1 MMSEQLYTFVS
12 TGHKTVDQHEGD
24 PTTWVMAE
32 IYLNGCVVATG
43 LAPERPPYVEGTAR
57 SSAISRAQIAFAIE
71 VLPKDIRDADGATF
85 KNVKGTS

>member
-1 MMSEQLYTFVS
+1 MSDALYTLVT
-12 TGHKTVDQHEGD
+12 TGHKMADQPQGD

-57 SSAISRAQIAFAIE
+57 SSAISRAQIDFNLYILTA
-71 VLPKDIRDADGATF
+71 DIRDSPQATF
-85 KNVKGTS
+85 KEVKGHS